1 MPLGVRGDSCP
12 YQEEVVALGDLFMI
26 LRLIT
31 RFVALK
37 SLRKEAVM
45 AGTALGCVV
54 SGSAISSPL

>member
-1 MPLGVRGDSCP
+1 MPLRVRGDSCP
-12 YQEEVVALGDLFMI
+12 YQEEAVPLGDLFML

-45 AGTALGCVV
+45 AGTALAVW
-54 SGSAISSPL
+54 